1 VGTEL
6 IADRMAVCKAGIS
19 RPHPSIHQET
29 ESMSIRYVFA
39 ALAACSAAAFIS
51 GCATQA
57 AQSVSLLEPADGAIV
72 SSPFKVR
79 FGVKGMAVAPAG
91 ALTAGTGHHHL
102 LINKAPIEA
111 GATVPAD
118 AQHLHFGKGQTE
130 TEVTLAPGV
139 YKLTAQFA
147 DGYHGSYGPA
157 MSQTITVTV
166 K

>member
-1 VGTEL
+1 
-6 IADRMAVCKAGIS
+6 MAVCKAGIS

-57 AQSVSLLEPADGAIV
+57 AQSVSLLEPADGAI
-72 SSPFKVR
+72 
-79 FGVKGMAVAPAG
+79 VKGMAVAPAG